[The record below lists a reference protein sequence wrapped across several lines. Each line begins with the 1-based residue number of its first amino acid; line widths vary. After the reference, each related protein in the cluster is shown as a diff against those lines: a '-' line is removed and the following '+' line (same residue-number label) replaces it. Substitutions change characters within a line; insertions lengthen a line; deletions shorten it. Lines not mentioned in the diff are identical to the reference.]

1 MKMCLKEVTRKFESL
16 VPGPIRVRLAAIE
29 KKIKGGSS

>member
-16 VPGPIRVRLAAIE
+16 VPGPIKERLAAIE
-29 KKIKGGSS
+29 RKVMGGLS